1 MIKIVIIYQYSFT
14 NLLPIKR
21 WFKIH
26 FTIKLF
32 KKYNMKKY
40 LSMLLFIVVGL
51 IFITYNNGC
60 KKIEYVQNTTSDLNI
75 YSYIKAS
82 PDKYSSVTSIVDKSG
97 YAGFLDAYGS
107 YTMFVPTNAAV
118 SLYLSEVGKSLSG
131 LTEKEA
137 QDIIKIHLLQDT
149 LPTGSFKDGKLPTI
163 TMYGQFL
170 VSSVETNAGVSSI
183 LVNRQGTIT
192 AANIKTG
199 NGLIHEI
206 DKVLKPASKSIAEL
220 ISADTKYS
228 IFKQALQATGY
239 LDTINTINSTD
250 PALRKWYTVFA
261 ETNQALLD
269 SNIASYAALKTRY
282 SNTGNPL
289 NPLDSLNIYVKYH
302 IIPDIRY
309 LADIVS
315 ASSHTTLAPLEVLA
329 SKLDGV
335 DVLLNDLD
343 FNGVHEIGIKI
354 DRPTSDFSGTTG
366 VLHTATAHFSP
377 KVRFPTPV
385 YWDMSDFPEVRKL
398 PAVFRLA
405 NFNFAYGAVKGVTW
419 NNPANVLEYVYT
431 TSATIPAYWGDYL
444 NVQMG
449 NTSRHNWIEFTTPIL
464 IKGKYKVWICYRAA
478 KGSGTVGLPGGSNM
492 PVQVDYDNAPMAR
505 QFNFTEQR
513 PNLTDGEMEALGWK
527 KYSTT
532 TVQNM
537 SGKFLGVIDVNTTD
551 RHKITLRSLPAA
563 GTGNPT
569 NYLDMIHFI
578 PINQNQYLPRFAA
591 NGTLQNF

>member
-1 MIKIVIIYQYSFT
+1 
-14 NLLPIKR
+14 
-21 WFKIH
+21 
-26 FTIKLF
+26 
-32 KKYNMKKY
+32 MKKY
-40 LSMLLFIVVGL
+40 LSILLV
-51 IFITYNNGC
+51 IFIGFVFITSGPSC
-60 KKIEYVQNTTSDLNI
+60 KKMEYVQNTTSDLNI
-75 YSYIKAS
+75 YSYIKS
-82 PDKYSSVTSIVDKSG
+82 NPDNYSSITTIVDKSG

-107 YTMFVPTNAAV
+107 YTMFVPTNNAV
-118 SLYLSEVGKSLSG
+118 SLYLTEVNKSLNN
-131 LTEKEA
+131 LTETEA
-137 QDIIKIHLLQDT
+137 QDIIKLHLLQDT
-149 LPTGSFKDGKLPTI
+149 LPTSSFKDGKLPTI

-170 VSSVETNAGVSSI
+170 VTAVVNDAGVSSI

-192 AANIKTG
+192 SSNIKTG
-199 NGLIHEI
+199 NGLIHQI
-206 DKVLKPASKSIAEL
+206 NRVLKPASNSVAEL
-220 ISADTKYS
+220 ISANPKFS

-239 LDTINTINSTD
+239 YDTINNINSTISTQK
-250 PALRKWYTVFA
+250 RWFTVFA
-261 ETNQALLD
+261 ETNQAMLD
-269 SNIASYAALKTRY
+269 SGIATYAALKTRY

-354 DRPTSDFSGTTG
+354 DRTTSDFSGTTG

-377 KVRFPTPV
+377 KVRFPTAV
-385 YWDMSDFPEVRKL
+385 YWDMSDFTEVRKL
-398 PAVFRLA
+398 PAIFRLA
-405 NFNFAYGAVKGVTW
+405 NFNFAYGAVKDVTW
-419 NNPANVLEYVYT
+419 NNPVNVLEYVYT
-431 TSATIPAYWGDYL
+431 TSATIPVFWGDYL
-444 NVQMG
+444 NVPMG
-449 NTSRHNWIEFTTPIL
+449 NTTRHNWIEFTTPII
-464 IKGKYKVWICYRAA
+464 IKGRYKVWVCYRAA

-492 PVQVDYDNAPMAR
+492 PVQVDYDGVPMSR
-505 QFNFTEQR
+505 QFNFCEQR

-532 TVQNM
+532 TTQLM

-563 GTGNPT
+563 GTGNPSDF
-569 NYLDMIHFI
+569 LDMIHFI